1 MQSNIISLIYE
12 KLNTEIPDS
21 VKQKLK
27 STKIRQE
34 MKKKY
39 KGQVFLDS
47 ENLKFPIVNPETGKK
62 DCKLIYA
69 AFLRATIHSSRN
81 GSKQQPKEYYDNIR
95 NTAKSLYES
104 EGCSEKLKVKLNKE
118 DVEISIINMNDIFEI
133 EESEYDSLLNNTEFT
148 EV

>member
-1 MQSNIISLIYE
+1 MNSKIISLIYE
-12 KLNTEIPDS
+12 KVNTEISNS
-21 VKQKLK
+21 VKEKLR
-27 STKIRQE
+27 STRVRQE

-47 ENLKFPIVNPETGKK
+47 ENLKFPIINPETGKK

-69 AFLRATIHSSRN
+69 AFLRASIYSSRN

-95 NTAKSLYES
+95 NKAKTLYES
-104 EGCSEKLKVKLNKE
+104 EGCSTKLKVKLNQE
-118 DVEISIINMNDIFEI
+118 DIEIGIIDINKIFEI
-133 EESEYDSLLNNTEFT
+133 EEDEYDKLLNNTEFT